1 MSDILA
7 EICAAKRDHVA
18 ACKRDRPL
26 SVLEAQAGGMT
37 PPLGFSLS
45 LKRASAGGFG
55 LIAEIKKASPSAGE
69 IRPDFNPAAIAA
81 AYRNAGATCLS
92 VLTDQPY
99 FQGQDSFVL
108 EARLESNLPC
118 LRKDFMI
125 DPYQVLEARAIGADC
140 ILVIMAAVDDALA
153 TELTTCAGDLGMDVL
168 VEVHNR
174 EELDRALIL
183 DARLIGINNRNL
195 KTLAVDLATTEDL
208 APHVPED
215 RDIVCESGLKTNAD
229 LLRMEQCGARRFLVG
244 EHLMRQDNIEAAT
257 RTLLG
262 TPDAER
268 QSA

>member
-7 EICAAKRDHVA
+7 EICGAKRSHVA
-18 ACKRDRPL
+18 ACKRERPL
-26 SVLEAQAGGMT
+26 SVLEAEAGSMT
-37 PPLGFSLS
+37 PPLGFALS
-45 LKRASAGGFG
+45 LKRASVSGFG

-81 AYRNAGATCLS
+81 AYRNAGAACLS

-99 FQGQDSFVL
+99 FQGRDSFVL
-108 EARLESNLPC
+108 EARSESNLPC
-118 LRKDFMI
+118 LRKDFMV

-140 ILVIMAAVDDALA
+140 ILVIMAAVEDVLA
-153 TELTTCAGDLGMDVL
+153 EELTACAGDLGMDVL

-174 EELDRALIL
+174 EELDRALNL

-195 KTLAVDLATTEDL
+195 KTLAVDLATTEEL
-208 APHVPED
+208 APHVPQD
-215 RDIVCESGLKTNAD
+215 RDIVCESGLKAHED

-244 EHLMRQDNIEAAT
+244 EHLMRQDDVEAAT

-262 TPDAER
+262 ATDAER
-268 QSA
+268 PSA